1 MSVFLEEG
9 EGMASIV
16 AGAPARAYGGDGKH
30 RCVRPVAESSVAP
43 LSPAEAPPTAKR
55 GDALHHA
62 GPWAR
67 R

>member
-9 EGMASIV
+9 EGMAPIV
-16 AGAPARAYGGDGKH
+16 AGGPARAYGGDGKH

-43 LSPAEAPPTAKR
+43 LRPVAAPPTAKR

-62 GPWAR
+62 GPRAR

>member
-1 MSVFLEEG
+1 
-9 EGMASIV
+9 MASIV

-43 LSPAEAPPTAKR
+43 LPPAEASPTAKR

>member
-9 EGMASIV
+9 KGMAPIV
-16 AGAPARAYGGDGKH
+16 AGGPARAYGRSGKH
-30 RCVRPVAESSVAP
+30 RCVSPAAESSVARLP
-43 LSPAEAPPTAKR
+43 PAEAPPTAKR

-62 GPWAR
+62 GPRAR